1 MSSIF
6 YFSRTPLY
14 LTSILLSLSTS
25 PLSIASDNIDNY
37 SSTGTHEITVEE
49 MINIAF
55 QRNPNVI
62 SSQYN
67 VEATES
73 EVSAARSQFLPT
85 PNISYGNGNKGR
97 DNFNAS
103 LTQPLW
109 TGGKLTSGLEYA
121 KARVKSAED
130 SVYEV
135 KYKLALSIIDLW
147 RTYQSKV
154 AEEKVTLQTLSRYQ
168 RYQNIITNRIEGGRS
183 SQADLIFIRSRVMQA
198 ESELATI
205 SADKVTALNNLSRI
219 VGVGLETQDLVFS
232 YPLNQQS
239 YPLDK
244 YLERSI
250 EHSPTLKRLHSDI
263 LVASR
268 QADVKRANF
277 FPNVNLVASREQ
289 YDSNN
294 SSSVTDNKIMVNI
307 QYTPGAGFTSYYD
320 YSNSAQRVDVMRY
333 NLESEK
339 IYLQND
345 IYSTIVNLNSS
356 LSKIT
361 LIKNQT
367 SENNKVLESYTR
379 QFEFGQKTWID
390 LLNAAREL
398 SASEISY
405 AQLQSSIAAYEWKL
419 KIYTGEYNQ
428 GADSTHE

>member
-1 MSSIF
+1 MSGKS
-6 YFSRTPLY
+6 YFSLIHIY
-14 LTSILLSLSTS
+14 LIFVLLSLASST
-25 PLSIASDNIDNY
+25 LSIASDNTENY
-37 SSTGTHEITVEE
+37 RSSGKNKITVEE
-49 MINIAF
+49 MIGIAF
-55 QRNPNVI
+55 KYNPNVI
-62 SSQYN
+62 SSQYT
-67 VEATES
+67 VEAIES
-73 EVSAARSQFLPT
+73 EVNAAKSQFLPT
-85 PNISYGNGNKGR
+85 PSISYGNGNKGR
-97 DNFNAS
+97 DNFNVS

-121 KARVKSAED
+121 RARFKSAEN
-130 SVYEV
+130 SVNEV

-168 RYQNIITNRIEGGRS
+168 RYQNIISNRIEGGRS

-198 ESELATI
+198 ESDLATI

-219 VGVGLETQDLVFS
+219 VGVGLETQDLVFT
-232 YPLNQQS
+232 YPSNQQT

-250 EHSPTLKRLHSDI
+250 EYSPTLKRLKSDI

-268 QADVKRANF
+268 QADIKKANF
-277 FPNVNLVASREQ
+277 FPNVNLVASHEQ
-289 YDSNN
+289 YNN
-294 SSSVTDNKIMVNI
+294 NSSVTDNKIMVNI

-320 YSNSAQRVDVMRY
+320 YHNSSQRIDAMKY

-356 LSKIT
+356 LSKIR
-361 LIKNQT
+361 LIKSQT

-390 LLNAAREL
+390 LLNAAKEL
-398 SASEISY
+398 SASEIFY

-419 KIYTGEYNQ
+419 KIYTGDYNQ
-428 GADSTHE
+428 DVGSYHE